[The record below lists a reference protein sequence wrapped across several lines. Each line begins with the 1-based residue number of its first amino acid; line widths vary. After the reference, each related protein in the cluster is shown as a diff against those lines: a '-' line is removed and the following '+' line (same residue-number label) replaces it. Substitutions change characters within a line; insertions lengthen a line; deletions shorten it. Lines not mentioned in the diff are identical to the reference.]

1 MNVLIVYAHP
11 EPKSFNG
18 ALKDLAVSE
27 LTALGH
33 LVKVS
38 DLYAMNFKAVADR
51 GDFETVLD
59 ENFLKYQMEQR
70 NAAKENGF
78 SEDIRAEQEK
88 LLWADFVIFQF
99 PLWWYSVPA
108 ILKGWF
114 DRVFASGFVYGR
126 GIGRYD
132 SGGLKGRKAM
142 LSTTTGSPKH
152 AYTPYGMDGDIY
164 EKILYHINHGMLY
177 FAGLEPVEPFIAWTP
192 AHDANDREQYLE
204 EFKQRLHNLSDIPS
218 IPYHPS
224 SHYDENHQLKNEY
237 RQNHQ

>member
-1 MNVLIVYAHP
+1 MNVLIVFAHP

-18 ALKDLAVSE
+18 ALKDLAVSV
-27 LTALGH
+27 LTSQGH
-33 LVKVS
+33 QVIVS

-51 GDFETVLD
+51 DDFQLLQN
-59 ENFLKYQMEQR
+59 ENFFKYQIEQG
-70 NAAKENGF
+70 NASKTNSF
-78 SEDIRAEQEK
+78 CRDIQEEQEK

-114 DRVFASGFVYGR
+114 DRVFASGFVYGKD
-126 GIGRYD
+126 IGRYD
-132 SGGLKGRKAM
+132 TGGLRGRKAM
-142 LSTTTGSPKH
+142 LSTTTGSPQH
-152 AYTPYGMDGDIY
+152 AYTPFGMDGDVH

-192 AHDANDREQYLE
+192 ARDEDARNRYLE
-204 EFKQRLHNLSDIPS
+204 DYKKRLHNLSEIPS

-224 SHYDENHQLKNEY
+224 SHYDENHQLKIEY
-237 RQNHQ
+237 R